1 MVTGMSLAEIT
12 SAIDR
17 LSAEERA
24 KVSLHLRR
32 RFCEDTP
39 GRRKELSDIR
49 DEMEA
54 GKQISLDELKRRHRA
69 RGARGA

>member
-1 MVTGMSLAEIT
+1 MSLADIT

-17 LSAEERA
+17 LTPEERA
-24 KVSLHLRR
+24 KISLHLRR

-39 GRRKELSDIR
+39 ARRKELSAIH

-54 GKQISLDELKRRHRA
+54 GKQVSLAELKRRHKA
-69 RGARGA
+69 RSAKSA

>member
-1 MVTGMSLAEIT
+1 VFGVSLAEIT

-24 KVSLHLRR
+24 KVALHLRR
-32 RFCEDTP
+32 RFCEETP
-39 GRRKELSDIR
+39 SRRKELSALR

-54 GKQISLDELKRRHRA
+54 GKQVSLAELKRRHKA
-69 RGARGA
+69 RSAKSA